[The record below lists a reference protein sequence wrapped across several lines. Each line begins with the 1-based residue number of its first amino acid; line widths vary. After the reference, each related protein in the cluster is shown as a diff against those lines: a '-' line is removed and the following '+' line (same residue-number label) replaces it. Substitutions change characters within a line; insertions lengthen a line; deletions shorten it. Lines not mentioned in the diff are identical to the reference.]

1 VASFEAAATLGL
13 ASGWGGDRLRV
24 GAVKMFAD
32 GTLGSATALLE
43 APYEGSDQSGVEVMT
58 PEALSAAC
66 ARAVEAAFSVAI
78 HAIGDRAVRN
88 ALGAIESVRAAGLR
102 FPLPPRVEHVQL
114 SRSEDWARFRALG
127 ALASVQPAHLWSDR
141 ALARRQWGART
152 DRSYAWKSLAARGA
166 TLIFGSDAPFDQAGP
181 LAAIQAAVLRRRGD
195 ESHDA
200 VFHPEQ
206 RVGLKAALR
215 AHLEGPHRA
224 AGWPIPLG
232 RIAMG
237 YGADLAHFD
246 HDLIETPVD
255 QWHRARVLA
264 TWVGGERG

>member
-1 VASFEAAATLGL
+1 
-13 ASGWGGDRLRV
+13 
-24 GAVKMFAD
+24 MFAD